1 MKVDRMMKNG
11 KVPEPSYGYTE
22 MILGSG
28 GVITDRE
35 EIMKV
40 DRMMKN
46 GKVPEPS

>member
-1 MKVDRMMKNG
+1 
-11 KVPEPSYGYTE
+11 